1 MSAKTAPST
10 KGNEGSVPES
20 PEALEKALARTYIA
34 DRRTALAA
42 WLALQLGRPLL
53 IEGPAGVGKTDL
65 ARALSE
71 TLERPLV
78 RLQCYEG
85 LDEAKALYEWDYAK
99 QMLYTQLLRDSVSKD
114 AIAGG
119 SIADAVERLAGADA
133 AFFGKRFLISRPLLT
148 ALESEAP
155 VVLLIDEV
163 DRADPEFEAFLLEI
177 LAENQVTIP
186 ELGTIRA
193 KHTPLVILTTNA
205 TRDMTDALRRRCLH
219 AFLDY
224 PPPSRELA
232 ILELRVPGIAK
243 QLAESLVSYVH
254 AVRKLELRK
263 HPSISETIDWA
274 RALLALGA
282 SALGRE
288 LVASTL
294 GALLKHEEDREKV
307 LAANVLA
314 ADGAGQG

>member
-1 MSAKTAPST
+1 MSAETAHS
-10 KGNEGSVPES
+10 EGSVPAT
-20 PEALEKALARTYIA
+20 PEALERALARTYIA

-71 TLERPLV
+71 TLGRPLV

-99 QMLYTQLLRDSVSKD
+99 QMLYTQLLRDTLTRE
-114 AIAGG
+114 AIAGA
-119 SIADAVERLAGADA
+119 SIQEAVDRLAGAEA
-133 AFFGKRFLISRPLLT
+133 AFFAKRFLISRPLLT
-148 ALESEAP
+148 ALESETP

-219 AFLDY
+219 TFLDY

-243 QLAESLVSYVH
+243 QLSESLVAYVH

-282 SALGRE
+282 SALDRE
-288 LVASTL
+288 LVSSTL

-307 LAANVLA
+307 LAANL
-314 ADGAGQG
+314 GT